1 MPRKIPGAVKLT
13 MSFHIRGNTLAK
25 FMRISC
31 STERDR
37 LVIGLL
43 SS

>member
-1 MPRKIPGAVKLT
+1 LI

-25 FMRISC
+25 FMRTSC
-31 STERDR
+31 IIERDR